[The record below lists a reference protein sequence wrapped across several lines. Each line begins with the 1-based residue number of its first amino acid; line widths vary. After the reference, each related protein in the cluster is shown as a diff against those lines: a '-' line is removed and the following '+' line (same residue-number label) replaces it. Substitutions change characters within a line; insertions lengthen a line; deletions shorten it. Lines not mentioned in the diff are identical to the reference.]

1 MSISDL
7 FDNEF
12 MQRNRGHFAALVRV
26 AHSGPTITIE
36 EKKFLDKIAL
46 KLEISKGEYED
57 ILKDPLKYPI
67 NPPYLYVERLERL
80 YDLARLVHHDHYLGD
95 KQDVLLRKIGIALG
109 FTPGNVLYIVDKA
122 LALVAKK
129 VDLDTFIYE
138 MKNMYK

>member
-12 MQRNRGHFAALVRV
+12 KHRNKGHFAALVRV
-26 AHSGPTITIE
+26 AYSGSAITNE
-36 EKKFLDKIAL
+36 EKKFLDKIAVE
-46 KLEISKGEYED
+46 LEISNEEYEV
-57 ILKDPLKYPI
+57 ILKDPLKFPI

-95 KQDVLLRKIGIALG
+95 KQDILLRKIGIALG
-109 FTPGNVLYIVDKA
+109 FTPANVVYIVDKA
-122 LALVAKK
+122 LLLIDKK
-129 VDLDTFIYE
+129 VDEETFIYE